1 MLRRRQF
8 LAGSA
13 ATAVLTAGPKSALAS
28 ARALKNEPLNLRASE
43 IRQPL
48 LPGML
53 PSRLFLYN
61 GESPGP
67 IIRRRQG
74 ERLQVIF
81 HNDLAVPS
89 TIHWHG
95 LRLINGMDG
104 VPHLT
109 QAPVMPGKSFLYD
122 FVLPDAGT
130 YWYHAHFNSLEQVAR
145 GLYGPLIIEG
155 DTGPRCRATDIVLT
169 LDDWWI
175 DDQGRFVDGFADWTQ
190 GKPGGRIGNIVTVN
204 GRQPGRVI
212 DVPAEAPVRLR
223 LINVAN
229 AREFFLE
236 LQGTASK
243 VVAVD
248 GQPLEQHHLIDGAL
262 RLGPA
267 QRLDL
272 VIQLAD
278 RSEASLLETSG
289 TLQNNQTLTTF
300 RAQRRASETA
310 SDVDWHAP
318 SPATPDL
325 ASALRVPLVMRG
337 GSTTEI
343 DGVDFQGK
351 QRSLQELTK
360 AQQVWAFNQ
369 TADLPQQPLFRVKRG
384 TSVRIAMENQ
394 TGWSHAMH
402 VHGHHFR
409 VLDSRD
415 DLDAKAWRD
424 TVMIDR
430 NQKLEIAFVA
440 DNPGRWLLHC
450 HMLQHA
456 VSGMRTWFEVV

>member
-1 MLRRRQF
+1 MVRRRQF

-13 ATAVLTAGPKSALAS
+13 ATAVLTASSKFALAS
-28 ARALKNEPLNLRASE
+28 ASSVTNEPLYLRASE
-43 IRQPL
+43 VQQPL
-48 LPGML
+48 VPDMP
-53 PSRLFLYN
+53 PSRLYLYN

-74 ERLQVIF
+74 ERLQVLF

-109 QAPVMPGKSFLYD
+109 QEPVMPGKSYLYD

-155 DTGPRCRATDIVLT
+155 DTESRSTITDIVLT

-175 DDQGRFVDGFADWTQ
+175 NDEGRFVDGFTDWTQ

-204 GRQPGRVI
+204 GSQPGQVI

-229 AREFFLE
+229 AREFFLNF
-236 LQGTASK
+236 QGTAVK

-248 GQPLEQHHLIDGAL
+248 GQPLEQHHPVDGIL
-262 RLGPA
+262 RLAPA

-272 VIQLAD
+272 MIQLPD
-278 RSEASLLETSG
+278 QSEASLLEASG
-289 TLQNNQTLTTF
+289 TLQNNQTLARF
-300 RAQRRASETA
+300 RAQRRALSG
-310 SDVDWHAP
+310 SPHVDWQAP
-318 SPATPDL
+318 RLAQPDL
-325 ASALRVPLVMRG
+325 AAALRVPLLMAG

-343 DGVDFQGK
+343 DGVNYRGK
-351 QRSLQELTK
+351 QRNLQELSDS
-360 AQQVWAFNQ
+360 QQVWAFNQ

-402 VHGHHFR
+402 AHGHHFR
-409 VLDSRD
+409 VLNSRD
-415 DLDAKAWRD
+415 ELDAKAWRD

-430 NQKLEIAFVA
+430 NQNLEIAFVA

-450 HMLQHA
+450 HMLLHA

>member
-13 ATAVLTAGPKSALAS
+13 ATAVLTACPKSALAS
-28 ARALKNEPLNLRASE
+28 ARTPTNEPLNLRASE
-43 IRQPL
+43 VRRPL
-48 LPGML
+48 LPDMP
-53 PSRLFLYN
+53 PSRLYLYN

-67 IIRRRQG
+67 VIRRRQG
-74 ERLQVIF
+74 ERLQVLF

-95 LRLINGMDG
+95 LRLINSMDG

-109 QAPVMPGKSFLYD
+109 QEPVMPGKSFLYD

-145 GLYGPLIIEG
+145 GLYGPLIIDG
-155 DTGPRCRATDIVLT
+155 DTEPRSRATDIVLS

-175 DDQGRFVDGFADWTQ
+175 DDQGRFVDGFTDWTQ

-204 GRQPGRVI
+204 GSQAGRVI
-212 DVPAEAPVRLR
+212 NVPAEAPVRLR

-229 AREFFLE
+229 ARELFLQ
-236 LQGTASK
+236 LQGTAAK

-248 GQPLEQHHLIDGAL
+248 GQPLELHHPVDGPL

-272 VIQLAD
+272 MIKLPD
-278 RSEASLLETSG
+278 RGEASLLEASG
-289 TLQNNQTLTTF
+289 TLQSNQTLAKF
-300 RAQRRASETA
+300 RAQRQVNEASF
-310 SDVDWHAP
+310 DVDWQLP
-318 SPATPDL
+318 NLATPDL
-325 ASALRVPLVMRG
+325 AAALRVPLVMKG

-343 DGVDFQGK
+343 DGVDYQGK

>member
-13 ATAVLTAGPKSALAS
+13 ATAVLTANLKSDLAS
-28 ARALKNEPLNLRASE
+28 ARSQINEPLNLRASE
-43 IRQPL
+43 VLKPL
-48 LPGML
+48 LPDMP
-53 PSRLFLYN
+53 PSRLYLYN

-74 ERLQVIF
+74 ERLQVLF
-81 HNDLAVPS
+81 HNDLTAPS

-95 LRLINGMDG
+95 LRLINSMDG

-109 QAPVMPGKSFLYD
+109 QAPVMPGESFLYD

-145 GLYGPLIIEG
+145 GLYGPLIIDG
-155 DTGPRCRATDIVLT
+155 DAESRSKITDIVLSM
-169 LDDWWI
+169 DDWWV
-175 DDQGRFVDGFADWTQ
+175 DDGGRFVDGFTNWTQ

-204 GRQPGRVI
+204 GSQPGQV
-212 DVPAEAPVRLR
+212 VELPAETPIRLR

-229 AREFFLE
+229 AREFFLDI
-236 LQGTASK
+236 QGTAAN

-248 GQPLEQHHLIDGAL
+248 GQPLEQHHPVDGPL

-272 VIQLAD
+272 TIQLPD
-278 RSEASLLETSG
+278 RGEASLLEASG
-289 TLQNNQTLTTF
+289 TLQNNQTLAKF
-300 RAQRRASETA
+300 RAQRQAIGTP
-310 SDVDWHAP
+310 SDVEWQAP
-318 SPATPDL
+318 SLANPDL
-325 ASALRVPLVMRG
+325 AAALRVPLVMTG
-337 GSTTEI
+337 GSTLEI
-343 DGVDFQGK
+343 DGVNYQGK
-351 QRSLQELTK
+351 QRNFQELTE

-409 VLDSRD
+409 VLNSRD

-424 TVMIDR
+424 TVMMDR